1 MTFLNVLPEMV
12 AAAAADLTNIGS
24 SMTAANAMAAASTTT
39 VLALGADEVSVAI
52 AGLLRLHGQQ
62 YQQFGAHLS
71 EFHARFTQML
81 SAGANEYSQAEA
93 ANATFTA
100 SSLQT
105 LPLDVLNA
113 VNAPFQALT
122 DRPLIGNGVAGAPGT
137 GQNGGAGGWLIGN
150 GGAGGSGTPPGLGSA
165 GGTGGTGGAAGLI
178 GNGGAG
184 GAGGAST
191 SGVGGAGG
199 AGGAG
204 GWLFGAGG
212 TGGAGGL
219 TVGATGGQGGAD
231 GAGGLF
237 GPGGTGGAGG
247 TSFVDA
253 GGAGGAGGDSGLLSG
268 LFGTGGGHGGLGG
281 AGVT

>member
-39 VLALGADEVSVAI
+39 VLAPGADEVSVAI

-81 SAGANEYSQAEA
+81 SAGANEYSLAEA
-93 ANATFTA
+93 ANVTFTA

-113 VNAPFQALT
+113 VNAPFQAFT

-150 GGAGGSGTPPGLGSA
+150 GGAGGSGTPRAWALPAVLA
-165 GGTGGTGGAAGLI
+165 
-178 GNGGAG
+178 
-184 GAGGAST
+184 
-191 SGVGGAGG
+191 
-199 AGGAG
+199 
-204 GWLFGAGG
+204 
-212 TGGAGGL
+212 
-219 TVGATGGQGGAD
+219 
-231 GAGGLF
+231 
-237 GPGGTGGAGG
+237 GPGEPP
-247 TSFVDA
+247 D
-253 GGAGGAGGDSGLLSG
+253 
-268 LFGTGGGHGGLGG
+268 
-281 AGVT
+281 

>member
-1 MTFLNVLPEMV
+1 MAFLNVLPEMV

-39 VLALGADEVSVAI
+39 VLAPGADEVSVAI

-81 SAGANEYSQAEA
+81 SAGANEYSLAEA

-100 SSLQT
+100 GSLQT

-113 VNAPFQALT
+113 VNAPFQAFT
-122 DRPLIGNGVAGAPGT
+122 DRPLIGNGAAGAPGT

-150 GGAGGSGTPPGLGSA
+150 GGAGGSGTPPGLGTA

-184 GAGGAST
+184 GAGGA
-191 SGVGGAGG
+191 
-199 AGGAG
+199 G
-204 GWLFGAGG
+204 GWLLGAGG

-219 TVGATGGQGGAD
+219 TVGT
-231 GAGGLF
+231 
-237 GPGGTGGAGG
+237 
-247 TSFVDA
+247 
-253 GGAGGAGGDSGLLSG
+253 
-268 LFGTGGGHGGLGG
+268 
-281 AGVT
+281 